1 MGMTPEGTAQGS
13 PTGMRRSPVPDIH
26 LKLRGIHEPRKPLAS
41 TLVVTA
47 GGQSLVLT
55 LAPLRT
61 ARLMGQ
67 GPRAL
72 SETRVYAFDLNTRLG
87 LGSRPRYAVFSD
99 REDDAL
105 ARHASLVVRL
115 EGGTFEAETARDVLE
130 PICPLVQRATERFQV
145 GDLEAARAALEE
157 ALRVAGRMDA
167 VHHFLHLYQEVFLM
181 RGLAVEG
188 DDPEAAK
195 AAYREFIALYAGLP
209 SPHPEVQ
216 RAVARAREAIER
228 LTPVP
233 SRGVPGTARRI
244 YG

>member
-1 MGMTPEGTAQGS
+1 MGTTPEETAQGS
-13 PTGMRRSPVPDIH
+13 PTGMRQSPVPDIH

-47 GGQSLVLT
+47 GGQFLVLT

-72 SETRVYAFDLNTRLG
+72 SETRVYAYDLNTRLG
-87 LGSRPRYAVFSD
+87 LGSRPRYAVYSE

-105 ARHASLVVRL
+105 ARHASFVARL
-115 EGGTFEAETARDVLE
+115 EGETFEAETARDVLE
-130 PICPLVQRATERFQV
+130 ALSPIRQRATERFRA
-145 GDLEAARAALEE
+145 GNHREALASLEE

-181 RGLAVEG
+181 RALVLEG

-216 RAVARAREAIER
+216 RAVARAREAVER

-233 SRGVPGTARRI
+233 AQARARDRLSAL
-244 YG
+244 

>member
-1 MGMTPEGTAQGS
+1 MGTTPEETAQGS

-47 GGQSLVLT
+47 GGQFLVLT

-61 ARLMGQ
+61 KRLMGQ

-87 LGSRPRYAVFSD
+87 LGSRPRYAVYSE

-105 ARHASLVVRL
+105 ARHASLVARL

-130 PICPLVQRATERFQV
+130 PICPLVQRATERFQA

-167 VHHFLHLYQEVFLM
+167 VHLLHLYQEVFLM
-181 RGLAVEG
+181 RGLTLEG
-188 DDPEAAK
+188 DDPEATK

-209 SPHPEVQ
+209 SPHPEVKH
-216 RAVARAREAIER
+216 AVARAREAVER

-244 YG
+244 Y